1 MEEVTFPTPPE
12 GFEYKLVA
20 KVKTKKPRVMDKDPS
35 ELTPRQL
42 ATLKYREKNKE
53 KLNEQN
59 RLRYQEKKNEE
70 KSLSISGQ
78 E

>member
-1 MEEVTFPTPPE
+1 MEKVSLPAPPE

-53 KLNEQN
+53 KLKEQN
-59 RLRYQEKKNEE
+59 RLRYEKN
-70 KSLSISGQ
+70 KSVVTSGQ

>member
-1 MEEVTFPTPPE
+1 MEEVTFPAPPE

-20 KVKTKKPRVMDKDPS
+20 KPKKPRVMDKDPS

-53 KLNEQN
+53 KLNEQK
-59 RLRYQEKKNEE
+59 RLRYQEKK
-70 KSLSISGQ
+70 SVVTSGQ